1 MNYSGILVMTK
12 PQNIASLRDA
22 LNALDGVEVFQQEM
36 ETGRMVAVLEADS
49 IQAET
54 DLLRT
59 IKALPGVAVAEMVYH
74 YFEDDQQDISHIPP
88 ELDNLQ
94 GLGAV
99 PQSLQ
104 GN

>member
-1 MNYSGILVMTK
+1 MNYSGILVMSK
-12 PQNIASLRDA
+12 PQSMPDIRDA
-22 LNALDGVEVFQQEM
+22 LNALDGVEVFQQEL
-36 ETGRMVAVLEADS
+36 ETGRTVAVLEAEN

-54 DLLRT
+54 DMLRT
-59 IKALPGVAVAEMVYH
+59 IKSLPGVAVAEMVYH
-74 YFEDDQQDISHIPP
+74 YFEDDQQIISHIPP

-99 PQSLQ
+99 PQALQ

>member
-1 MNYSGILVMTK
+1 MNYSGILVMSK
-12 PQNIASLRDA
+12 PQSMPDIRDA
-22 LNALDGVEVFQQEM
+22 LNALDGVEVFQQEL
-36 ETGRMVAVLEADS
+36 ETGRTVAVLEAEN

-54 DLLRT
+54 DMLRT
-59 IKALPGVAVAEMVYH
+59 IKSLPGVAVAEMVYH
-74 YFEDDQQDISHIPP
+74 YFEEDQQIISHTPP

-99 PQSLQ
+99 PQALQ